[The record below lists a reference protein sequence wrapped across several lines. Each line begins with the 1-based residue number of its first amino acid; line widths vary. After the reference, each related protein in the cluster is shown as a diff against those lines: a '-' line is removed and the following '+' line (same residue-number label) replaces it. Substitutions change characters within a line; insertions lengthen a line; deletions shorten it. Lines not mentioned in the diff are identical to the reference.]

1 MTHSLLKSLVVI
13 LTNQDFDAKILSKIQ
28 TKIQEVYNPDTLP
41 ITLPI
46 WVNQPDDLPIM
57 IFNSPNWESLQIK
70 KRRLEFTSQYNPQN
84 DIETTQVNIDKIT
97 KITDI
102 LKLESIPFTKCW
114 AVIDTLKKTENPND
128 VMNKLDIIPFKKD
141 EKEDSQ
147 NLSFSIAK
155 ITRKSFET
163 YWNLLYRLYL
173 DTWIKDAST
182 QEKYYLFG
190 IDMNNFDEWENIS
203 TTEKVRSFIK
213 LVENE
218 LKNNLI
224 IIGKNG

>member
-1 MTHSLLKSLVVI
+1 
-13 LTNQDFDAKILSKIQ
+13 
-28 TKIQEVYNPDTLP
+28 
-41 ITLPI
+41 
-46 WVNQPDDLPIM
+46 
-57 IFNSPNWESLQIK
+57 
-70 KRRLEFTSQYNPQN
+70 
-84 DIETTQVNIDKIT
+84 
-97 KITDI
+97 
-102 LKLESIPFTKCW
+102 
-114 AVIDTLKKTENPND
+114 
-128 VMNKLDIIPFKKD
+128 MNKLDIIPFKKD

-173 DTWIKDAST
+173 DTWVKDTST

-203 TTEKVRSFIK
+203 TTEKVRSFIQ

-218 LKNNLI
+218 LKNNI
-224 IIGKNG
+224 IILDKNG